1 MSDQWKARQ
10 QEADSP
16 YADAYCYIAAT
27 GDRPDQLYSLE
38 TLEELASCAERDAS
52 IPAYA
57 DSPALSAWRHE
68 LRSAIER
75 ASADRID
82 PYNGETDKHY
92 RRAGD
97 LRAFC
102 ACGERFTE
110 EHLASLTDGWH
121 GERESAEESA
131 TDVRAA
137 IGAIVFD
144 GTPADQVRQLVALLG
159 KVTRE
164 RDARAELINGCN
176 VEACLRYAQERISAL
191 ESERDS
197 WRDTAQVLDR
207 ELTSANERVE
217 RWRSHAKDL
226 EREVNAR
233 AELTAQA
240 REIDRAEDRANARAR
255 SNARARRSGR

>member
-75 ASADRID
+75 EERAEKVRAHNERVSSELARASR
-82 PYNGETDKHY
+82 GEIICLSDLMASQEELITDEIK
-92 RRAGD
+92 
-97 LRAFC
+97 
-102 ACGERFTE
+102 
-110 EHLASLTDGWH
+110 
-121 GERESAEESA
+121 RESAEESG
-131 TDVRAA
+131 TDVRAE
-137 IGAIVFD
+137 
-144 GTPADQVRQLVALLG
+144 LV
-159 KVTRE
+159 
-164 RDARAELINGCN
+164 NGCN

-191 ESERDS
+191 ESERDRARRQADSLQARLTLAERERDS
-197 WRDTAQVLDR
+197 WISTAQVLDR

-240 REIDRAEDRANARAR
+240 QEIRRAEDRANARAR